1 MKIVVIRH
9 GRVDYI
15 WHGWYTSEE
24 FDKACI
30 EYDKAPIMHTVYNIP
45 LIGLDN
51 VFISSMLRSRDT
63 ATDLFGIDK
72 LKQNKWLDEVPL
84 RSSFDTK
91 IKMPLWFWNLSGR
104 LQWFINCPRQIEGR
118 NYTQTRARKMVEL
131 LCQEGND
138 GVIVTHGF
146 FMHILLREMKHV
158 GFIFGKTNINYQ
170 NGEYTIAETISQKTV

>member
-1 MKIVVIRH
+1 
-9 GRVDYI
+9 
-15 WHGWYTSEE
+15 
-24 FDKACI
+24 
-30 EYDKAPIMHTVYNIP
+30 
-45 LIGLDN
+45 
-51 VFISSMLRSRDT
+51 
-63 ATDLFGIDK
+63 
-72 LKQNKWLDEVPL
+72 
-84 RSSFDTK
+84 
-91 IKMPLWFWNLSGR
+91 MPLWFWNLSGR